1 MIQVTDIYIY
11 PVKSLKGVRLK
22 EAETG
27 LRGFK
32 YDREWMITDSD
43 YQFLTQREIEA
54 MATITVSIA
63 KDFLLLQSSKGNEL
77 KINLNAK
84 RGESVQ
90 VSIWRDTCNAFD
102 EGEAASYW
110 LTDELGYWQGKTLR
124 LVRFCSDRKRPVPA
138 KYLHGREA
146 ESAFSDQFPYLGREA
161 ESAFSDQFPYLI
173 TSWDSLKKLNE
184 GLRENGKQE
193 VTMARF
199 RPNIVVSDIASIE
212 NKTSLD
218 LTSQDGNYVFGLRK
232 PCKRCKITT
241 INQDTGEIIDFKE
254 PLSTLTSLNF
264 SSENYGAFF
273 GQNAILLSD
282 QDCVISVGDLLQTST
297 KK

>member
-1 MIQVTDIYIY
+1 MIKVTDIYIY
-11 PVKSLKGVRLK
+11 PVKSLKGIPLK

-54 MATITVSIA
+54 MGTITVSIA

-90 VSIWRDTCNAFD
+90 VSVWRDTCNAYD

-146 ESAFSDQFPYLGREA
+146 ESAFSDQFPYL
-161 ESAFSDQFPYLI
+161 I

-199 RPNIVVSDIASIE
+199 RPNIVVNDIASIE

-218 LTSQDGNYVFGLRK
+218 LTSQDGNYEFGLRK

-254 PLSTLTSLNF
+254 PLSTLTSLKF
-264 SSENYGAFF
+264 CSENYGAFF

>member
-11 PVKSLKGVRLK
+11 PVKSLKGIPLK

-27 LRGFK
+27 MRGFK

-43 YQFLTQREIEA
+43 YQFLTQRQIEV
-54 MATITVSIA
+54 MATITVSIS
-63 KDFLLLQSSKGNEL
+63 KDFLLLQSSKGSEL
-77 KINLNAK
+77 KIDLNVA
-84 RGESVQ
+84 REESVQ
-90 VSIWRDTCNAFD
+90 VSVWDDICDAYD
-102 EGEAASYW
+102 EGESASYW
-110 LTDELGYWQGKTLR
+110 LTDELGFWQGKTLR

-146 ESAFSDQFPYLGREA
+146 ESS
-161 ESAFSDQFPYLI
+161 FSDQFPYLI
-173 TSWDSLKKLNE
+173 TTWDSLKKLNK

-199 RPNIVVSDIASIE
+199 RPNIVISDITSIE

-218 LTSQDGNYVFGLRK
+218 LISQDDHYEFGLRK

-241 INQDTGEIIDFKE
+241 INQNSGEIIDFKE
-254 PLSTLTSLNF
+254 PLATLTSLNF
-264 SSENYGAFF
+264 SAENYGAFF
-273 GQNAILLSD
+273 GQNAILLSEKE
-282 QDCVISVGDLLQTST
+282 CIVSVGDFLQTST
-297 KK
+297 KKQDS

>member
-11 PVKSLKGVRLK
+11 PVKSLKGIPLK

-54 MATITVSIA
+54 MATITVSIDQ
-63 KDFLLLQSSKGNEL
+63 DFLLLRSPKGSEL
-77 KINLNAK
+77 KIDLNSK
-84 RGESVQ
+84 REESVQ
-90 VSIWRDTCNAFD
+90 VSVWDDICDAYD

-124 LVRFCSDRKRPVPA
+124 LVRFCSDRKRPVPE
-138 KYLHGREA
+138 KYL
-146 ESAFSDQFPYLGREA
+146 QGREA

-173 TSWDSLKKLNE
+173 TTWDSLKKLNE

-199 RPNIVVSDIASIE
+199 RPNIVVSDIDSIE
-212 NKTSLD
+212 NQTSLD
-218 LTSQDGNYVFGLRK
+218 LTSQDGHYEFGLRK

-241 INQDTGEIIDFKE
+241 INQDSGEIIDFKE
-254 PLSTLTSLNF
+254 PLLTLTSLNF

-282 QDCVISVGDLLQTST
+282 QDCVVSVGDLLKTSM
-297 KK
+297 KN

>member
-90 VSIWRDTCNAFD
+90 VSVWRDTCNAYD

-138 KYLHGREA
+138 KYLH
-146 ESAFSDQFPYLGREA
+146 GREA

-218 LTSQDGNYVFGLRK
+218 LISQDGNYEFGLRK

-241 INQDTGEIIDFKE
+241 INQDSGEIIDFKE

>member
-1 MIQVTDIYIY
+1 
-11 PVKSLKGVRLK
+11 
-22 EAETG
+22 
-27 LRGFK
+27 
-32 YDREWMITDSD
+32 MITDSD

-54 MATITVSIA
+54 MATITVNIA

-84 RGESVQ
+84 RGKSVQ
-90 VSIWRDTCNAFD
+90 VSVWRDTCNAYD

-146 ESAFSDQFPYLGREA
+146 ESS
-161 ESAFSDQFPYLI
+161 FSDQFPYLI
-173 TSWDSLKKLNE
+173 TTWDSLKKLNE

-193 VTMARF
+193 VTMGRF

-218 LTSQDGNYVFGLRK
+218 LTSQDGNYEFGLRK

-254 PLSTLTSLNF
+254 PLSTLTSLHF

>member
-11 PVKSLKGVRLK
+11 PVKSLKGIPLK

-43 YQFLTQREIEA
+43 YHFLTQREIEA

-63 KDFLLLQSSKGNEL
+63 KDFLLLESSKGNEL

-90 VSIWRDTCNAFD
+90 VSVWRDTCNAYD

-146 ESAFSDQFPYLGREA
+146 ESAFSDQFPYL
-161 ESAFSDQFPYLI
+161 I
-173 TSWDSLKKLNE
+173 TTWDSLKKLNE
-184 GLRENGKQE
+184 GLRENGKLE

-199 RPNIVVSDIASIE
+199 RPNIVVNDIVSIE
-212 NKTSLD
+212 NQTSLD
-218 LTSQDGNYVFGLRK
+218 LISQEGNYEFGLRK

-241 INQDTGEIIDFKE
+241 INQDSGEIIDFKE
-254 PLSTLTSLNF
+254 PLSTLTSLKF

-282 QDCVISVGDLLQTST
+282 QECFVSVGDLLQTST

>member
-11 PVKSLKGVRLK
+11 PVKSLKGIPLK

-27 LRGFK
+27 SRGFK

-54 MATITVSIA
+54 MATITVNIA

-146 ESAFSDQFPYLGREA
+146 ESAFSDQFPYL
-161 ESAFSDQFPYLI
+161 I
-173 TSWDSLKKLNE
+173 TSLDSLKKLNE

-212 NKTSLD
+212 NQTSLD
-218 LTSQDGNYVFGLRK
+218 LISQDGNYEFGLRK
-232 PCKRCKITT
+232 PCKRCKVTT
-241 INQDTGEIIDFKE
+241 INQDSGEIIDFKE
-254 PLSTLTSLNF
+254 PLSTLTSLHF

>member
-1 MIQVTDIYIY
+1 MIKVTDIYIY
-11 PVKSLKGVRLK
+11 PVKSLKGIPLK

-43 YQFLTQREIEA
+43 YQFLTQRQIEA

-77 KINLNAK
+77 KIDLNTK
-84 RGESVQ
+84 REESVQ
-90 VSIWRDTCNAFD
+90 VSVWDDICDAYD

-110 LTDELGYWQGKTLR
+110 LTDKLGYWQGKTLR
-124 LVRFCSDRKRPVPA
+124 LVRFCTDRKRPVPI

-146 ESAFSDQFPYLGREA
+146 ESS
-161 ESAFSDQFPYLI
+161 FSDQFPYLI
-173 TSWDSLKKLNE
+173 TTWDSLKKLNE
-184 GLRENGKQE
+184 GLRENGKLE

-199 RPNIVVSDIASIE
+199 RPNIVVNDIASIE

-218 LTSQDGNYVFGLRK
+218 LISQDGNYEFGLRK

-241 INQDTGEIIDFKE
+241 INQDSGKIIDFKE
-254 PLSTLTSLNF
+254 PLATLTSLNF

-282 QDCVISVGDLLQTST
+282 QGCVVSVGDLLQTSM

>member
-54 MATITVSIA
+54 MATITVNIA

-77 KINLNAK
+77 KINLNVK

-90 VSIWRDTCNAFD
+90 VSVWRDTCNAYD

-146 ESAFSDQFPYLGREA
+146 ESAFSDQFPYL
-161 ESAFSDQFPYLI
+161 I

-193 VTMARF
+193 VTMSRF

-218 LTSQDGNYVFGLRK
+218 LISQDGNYEFGLRK

-264 SSENYGAFF
+264 NSENYGAFF

-297 KK
+297 KIT

>member
-54 MATITVSIA
+54 MATITVNIA

-146 ESAFSDQFPYLGREA
+146 ESAFSDQFPYL
-161 ESAFSDQFPYLI
+161 I

-218 LTSQDGNYVFGLRK
+218 LTSQDGNYEFGLRK

>member
-11 PVKSLKGVRLK
+11 PVKSLKGIPLK

-43 YQFLTQREIEA
+43 YQFLTQRQIET

-63 KDFLLLQSSKGNEL
+63 RDFLLLKSTKGNKL
-77 KINLNAK
+77 KIDLSVK
-84 RGESVQ
+84 REESVQ
-90 VSIWRDTCNAFD
+90 VSVWDDICDAYD

-110 LTDELGYWQGKTLR
+110 LTDELGYWEGKTLR
-124 LVRFCSDRKRPVPA
+124 LVRFRSDRKRPVPK
-138 KYLHGREA
+138 KYLNGREA
-146 ESAFSDQFPYLGREA
+146 ESS
-161 ESAFSDQFPYLI
+161 FSDQFPYLI
-173 TSWDSLKKLNE
+173 TTWDSLKKLNK

-199 RPNIVVSDIASIE
+199 RPNIVVSDITSIE

-218 LTSQDGNYVFGLRK
+218 LSSKDGNYKFGLRK

-241 INQDTGEIIDFKE
+241 INQDSGEIIDFKE
-254 PLSTLTSLNF
+254 PLLTLTSLNF

-282 QDCVISVGDLLQTST
+282 KKCVVSVGDLLKTST
-297 KK
+297 KIT

>member
-11 PVKSLKGVRLK
+11 PVKSLKGIPLK

-43 YQFLTQREIEA
+43 YQFLTQRKIEA
-54 MATITVSIA
+54 MATITVSID
-63 KDFLLLQSSKGNEL
+63 KDFLLLQSSKGNEI

-84 RGESVQ
+84 REESVQ
-90 VSIWRDTCNAFD
+90 VSVWKDTCDAYD

-124 LVRFCSDRKRPVPA
+124 LVRFCSDRKRPVPT

-146 ESAFSDQFPYLGREA
+146 ESAFSDL
-161 ESAFSDQFPYLI
+161 FPYLI

-199 RPNIVVSDIASIE
+199 SPNIVVSDIASIE
-212 NKTSLD
+212 NKTSLN
-218 LTSQDGNYVFGLRK
+218 LTSQDGNYEFGLRK

-254 PLSTLTSLNF
+254 PLSTLTSLKF

-282 QDCVISVGDLLQTST
+282 QECVVSGGDLLQTST

>member
-54 MATITVSIA
+54 MATITVNIA

-77 KINLNAK
+77 KIGLNAK

-90 VSIWRDTCNAFD
+90 VSVWRDTCNAYD

-146 ESAFSDQFPYLGREA
+146 ESAFSDQFPYL
-161 ESAFSDQFPYLI
+161 I

-193 VTMARF
+193 VTMSRF

-212 NKTSLD
+212 NKTSLN
-218 LTSQDGNYVFGLRK
+218 LTSQDGNYEFGLRK

-282 QDCVISVGDLLQTST
+282 QECVVSVGDLLQTST

>member
-54 MATITVSIA
+54 MATITVNIA

-90 VSIWRDTCNAFD
+90 VSVWRDTCNAYD

-146 ESAFSDQFPYLGREA
+146 ESAFSDQFPYL
-161 ESAFSDQFPYLI
+161 I
-173 TSWDSLKKLNE
+173 TSLDSLKKLNE

-193 VTMARF
+193 VTMSRF

-218 LTSQDGNYVFGLRK
+218 LTSQDGDYEFGLRK

-254 PLSTLTSLNF
+254 PLSTLTSLHF

-282 QDCVISVGDLLQTST
+282 QDCVISVGDLLQTNT